1 MKLSFTVRNIQLRR
15 KGEMLNRKIFFSIL
29 MAILTSTVLF
39 NSRIAFSQEKPLL
52 YVDPPIIKGIP
63 PSENFTISL
72 KIANI
77 TDFYGF
83 GITFSWDP
91 AILDYVSH
99 TLTVPVEDHPEGV
112 LHKPVIIVSNEVDE
126 TAGTYKVAASSMYPA
141 PSFNGSGTIFEITFH
156 VKTVGRCLLKI
167 DEHDLSNSEA
177 TPIDHEVSHGYFT
190 NFVPPSAKISVDPKR
205 IIDSNLTPCKNFTV
219 NINLE
224 NVIDLKSFE
233 FWLGYNT
240 TILDVM
246 DVTANPI
253 FPPPVEIEIDEPEG
267 QIMVAASLS
276 PSYSGSLSLASIT
289 FHVATIGESILDL
302 HSIYLIDAWGE
313 VIPYEELDGYFSN
326 VLKAKLYVDP
336 AEIINPTLTPGS
348 KFTIDIKTENVVDL
362 YGYEFKLTYDNEV
375 LTCLGAVIFPPNNDT
390 NFNTEISMV
399 DEMGYI
405 KINVTYYPPAEPITI
420 FPATTIVTIHFQVE
434 SYGATILDLCQ
445 TRIIDQYGATIT
457 HDVEDG
463 FFATLIPDI
472 AVVSVTTSANAV
484 YPGRIV
490 NITVVAANV
499 GDTTE
504 TFNVT
509 AYYDDN
515 PIATR
520 TVFNLAP
527 DQNVTLTFTWDTT
540 GLEPCNNYT
549 IKAEASPVVYETNL
563 ENNLYI
569 DGFVKIKMIGDVN
582 GDGKIDIYDVVLVIS
597 AYGCKEEDPDWI
609 PDADVAPPYGII
621 NIYDVVTV
629 ASKYGQQC

>member
-1 MKLSFTVRNIQLRR
+1 
-15 KGEMLNRKIFFSIL
+15 MLTKKIIFIIL
-29 MAILTSTVLF
+29 IAMLTSTMLF
-39 NSRIAFSQEKPLL
+39 NPRIAFSQEKPLL
-52 YVDPPIIKGIP
+52 YVDPPTIKDIP
-63 PSENFTISL
+63 PSENFTVSL

-99 TLTVPVEDHPEGV
+99 TLTVPVEDYPDGI
-112 LHKPVIIVSNEVDE
+112 LHESVIIVRNEVNA
-126 TAGTYKVAASSMYPA
+126 TAGTYQVAASSMYPA

-167 DEHDLSNSEA
+167 DEHELSDSKA
-177 TPIDHEVSHGYFT
+177 SPIEHEVCHGYFT
-190 NFVPPSAKISVDPKR
+190 NFVPPQAKISVDPKR
-205 IIDSNLTPCKNFTV
+205 VIDSNLTPCKNFTV

-224 NVIDLKSFE
+224 NVIDLVSFE

-240 TILDVM
+240 TILDVA
-246 DVTANPI
+246 DVAVNPM
-253 FPPPVEIEIDEPEG
+253 FPPPVEIEINETEG
-267 QIMVAASLS
+267 QIRIAASLS
-276 PSYSGSLSLASIT
+276 PSYTGSLMLASIT

-302 HSIYLIDAWGE
+302 HSVYLIDAWDE
-313 VIPYEELDGYFSN
+313 VIPYEEPVDGYFSN
-326 VLKAKLYVDP
+326 VLKARLYVDP
-336 AEIINPTLTPGS
+336 AEIIDPTLTPGS
-348 KFTIDIKTENVVDL
+348 KFTIDVKMENVVDL
-362 YGYEFKLTYDNEV
+362 YGYEFKLTYDAEV
-375 LTCLGAVIFPPNNDT
+375 LTCLGAIILPPNNDT
-390 NFNTEISMV
+390 NFHTEISMV

-405 KINVTYYPPAEPITI
+405 MINVTYYPPAEPITI
-420 FPATTIVTIHFQVE
+420 LPATTIVTIHFQVQ
-434 SYGATILDLCQ
+434 SYGATVLDLCE
-445 TRIIDQYGATIT
+445 TKIIDQYGNVIT

-472 AVVSVTTSANAV
+472 AIVSVEPSANIV

-515 PIATR
+515 PIATQ

-527 DQNVTLTFTWDTT
+527 DQNITLIFTWDTI

-549 IKAEASPVVYETNL
+549 IKAEASPVQYETNL
-563 ENNLYI
+563 ENNVYI

-582 GDGKIDIYDVVLVIS
+582 GDGKIDIYDIVLVIS
-597 AYGCKEEDPDWI
+597 AYGCKEGDSNWI
-609 PDADVAPPYGII
+609 PDADVAPQYGVID
-621 NIYDVVTV
+621 IYDVVTV
-629 ASKYGQQC
+629 ASKYGAQC